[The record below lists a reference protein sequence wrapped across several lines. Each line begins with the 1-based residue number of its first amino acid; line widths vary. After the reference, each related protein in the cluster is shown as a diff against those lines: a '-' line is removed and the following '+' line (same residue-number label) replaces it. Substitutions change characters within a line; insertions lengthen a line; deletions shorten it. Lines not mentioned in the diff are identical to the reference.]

1 MRKLIFIIVL
11 ISAISVYATENTCE
25 LLELK
30 DGSCL
35 IIRDNNNMKMVDR
48 DGVSIDVQGGSRC
61 PLWCEH
67 KCRKQWNGVLLFI
80 RWLVT
85 LPVWQIDAV

>member
-11 ISAISVYATENTCE
+11 ISAISVYATENTCG

-48 DGVSIDVQGGSRC
+48 DGVC
-61 PLWCEH
+61 Y
-67 KCRKQWNGVLLFI
+67 
-80 RWLVT
+80 
-85 LPVWQIDAV
+85 